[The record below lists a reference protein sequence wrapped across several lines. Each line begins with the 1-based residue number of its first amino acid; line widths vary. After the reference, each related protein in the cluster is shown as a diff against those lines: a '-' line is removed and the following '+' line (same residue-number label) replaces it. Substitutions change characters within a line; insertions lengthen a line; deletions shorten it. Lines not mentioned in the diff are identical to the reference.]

1 MPAAPPADGCRRE
14 VTTAHQLLRKL
25 YMLAGAS
32 VGIGAGVSAAIQR
45 EVPQSMKGVKRQACA
60 SLHRLRRR
68 TRPSRRVLAEGA
80 DEKLRGAYRVAGAAM
95 GTPGAISSWVCIV
108 ADRGVALQ
116 GGGVPMGLQ
125 SEPPLVS
132 RWCQDKPFHRHTQAS
147 QLVCAS
153 PCCACTWTLPRT
165 KSPGV

>member
-95 GTPGAISSWVCIV
+95 GISTGLRIAMLRLYLDLAEDEVTRSLI
-108 ADRGVALQ
+108 
-116 GGGVPMGLQ
+116 MGSPIRYKDPDLRRRKASIYTRHQ
-125 SEPPLVS
+125 AHPLRPLS
-132 RWCQDKPFHRHTQAS
+132 
-147 QLVCAS
+147 
-153 PCCACTWTLPRT
+153 
-165 KSPGV
+165 